1 MEKMAERG
9 RRRKDDEETEELDS
23 VSLTPNSH
31 LLLAKATGDKALF
44 KFLFY

>member
-9 RRRKDDEETEELDS
+9 RKDDEETEELGS
-23 VSLTPNSH
+23 LSLTANSH
-31 LLLAKATGDKALF
+31 LLLGKATGSKALS